1 MQNGSQKQ
9 FLYQSQFWIVNK
21 TDKPDKK
28 IAQID
33 FLPLKIETL
42 SYLMRLENLLKYNKK
57 GKYTWII

>member
-21 TDKPDKK
+21 TDKSDKK

-33 FLPLKIETL
+33 FLPPKIDTL

-57 GKYTWII
+57 GKNTWII

>member
-57 GKYTWII
+57 GKNTWII

>member
-9 FLYQSQFWIVNK
+9 FLYQSLFWIVNK

-33 FLPLKIETL
+33 FLPPKIETL
-42 SYLMRLENLLKYNKK
+42 SYLMRLGNPVKYKWFCK
-57 GKYTWII
+57 EE